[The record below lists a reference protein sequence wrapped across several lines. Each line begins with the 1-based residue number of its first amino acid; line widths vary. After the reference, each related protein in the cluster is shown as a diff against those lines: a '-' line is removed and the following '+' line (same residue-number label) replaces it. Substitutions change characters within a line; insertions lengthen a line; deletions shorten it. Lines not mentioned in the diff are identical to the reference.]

1 MDCKILFFSDLTFY
15 YSPNNIEAKEMQD
28 LVNTTYMDIIKTIP
42 ELQSIE
48 DKDISKILNIEDTK
62 TLMKLL
68 KR

>member
-1 MDCKILFFSDLTFY
+1 M
-15 YSPNNIEAKEMQD
+15 
-28 LVNTTYMDIIKTIP
+28 VNTTYMDIIKTIP